1 MPAPRRILFLVPGRD
16 EVSCRFRV
24 HQYVPYLQRM
34 GIHPEVADLQVSAG
48 ARWKILRSAADYDRV
63 CVHRAFLSPLEQQWL
78 RRAARGYVFDF
89 DDAIMFRDSSR
100 RRFDS
105 WQRRRR
111 FRRMVA
117 GARTV
122 IAGNGYLAEW
132 ASRFSDRVTVI
143 PTAIDLSVYSERRTE
158 PSGEPVIGWIGTR
171 VNLMYLRAIVPAL
184 TRLARQRPDVQLK
197 VVSDGFFDVAGVS
210 VTNKPWSLADE
221 VDDVTSFHVGIMP
234 LPDDP
239 WTRGKCAVKI
249 LQYFAAAVPVVCS
262 PVGANLE
269 VVEHG
274 RSGYF
279 ATSED
284 EWVARLEE
292 LLGDARRR
300 REFGQAGRDRVQTR
314 YMIESTVDQFVLALV
329 G

>member
-1 MPAPRRILFLVPGRD
+1 MPAPRRILFLVSGPD

-24 HQYVPYLQRM
+24 LQYIPYLQRM
-34 GIHPEVADLQVSAG
+34 GIQVEVADLHVSGA
-48 ARWKILRSAADYDRV
+48 ARWNILRSAAGYDSV
-63 CVHRAFLSPLEQQWL
+63 CVHRAFLSPLEQ
-78 RRAARGYVFDF
+78 RRLCRVAHGYIFDF
-89 DDAIMFRDSSR
+89 DDAIMFRDSSH

-105 WQRRRR
+105 WQRRWR

-117 GARTV
+117 GARRV
-122 IAGNGYLAEW
+122 IAGNSYLAAW
-132 ASRFSDRVTVI
+132 ASRYSERVTVI
-143 PTAIDLSVYSERRTE
+143 PTSIDLSAYPERRAE
-158 PSGEPVIGWIGTR
+158 PGRAPVIGWIGTR
-171 VNLMYLRAIVPAL
+171 INLMYLQTVVPAL
-184 TRLARQRPDVQLK
+184 TRLARKRPDVTLK
-197 VVSDGFFDVAGVS
+197 VVSDDFFDVAGIP
-210 VTNKPWSLADE
+210 VTNKRWSLADE

-279 ATSED
+279 AATED
-284 EWVARLEE
+284 EWVARLDE
-292 LLGDARRR
+292 LLGDRQRRR
-300 REFGQAGRDRVQTR
+300 QFGRAGRDTVHRT
-314 YMIESTVDQFVLALV
+314 YAIESTVDQFVKALV
-329 G
+329 D